1 MKETMSGLDIKTCID
16 ELKTDILDSWV
27 GKIYGINESFLI
39 KLNTSNKNIQGLIV
53 EPGRRI
59 HLTFMD
65 HPTPK
70 QPPAYAMFLRKYL
83 SNSKLVEI
91 NQPDLERVVEIKFE
105 KENEYF
111 LISELFGKGNLI
123 LCDEQREI
131 IHPYESKVWKD
142 REIKPGQV
150 YSLPPKKGKN
160 IAEIS
165 ERELKELII
174 DAPDLVRGLAR
185 NLSIGGQ
192 IAEEICARAGLNK
205 KTEPQKMTRKDYKRL
220 FSTIESFL
228 NKENSPQI
236 IYENDTP
243 IDVLPF
249 SFETMR
255 NKEAQRF
262 KTFNRALDNYF
273 QKVSEKEVKNVKE
286 EKTEKKLKE
295 FKSRL
300 ERQEKNIQKLKEKAR
315 KTKQK
320 ADLISKSHEKID
332 KILDKLNKI
341 RKTEGWEK
349 IRDELGKSKPS
360 RENWAKLIKK
370 IQPNQG
376 KVELILQDFPVEL
389 DIRISSFKNASKYY
403 EKNKQFKSK
412 LEGAKEAKKKTKD
425 QIQEIKEKGVKIST
439 PRTPKKK
446 RKKKWFERYRW
457 FYSSQGLLVIAGRDA
472 KTNQE
477 IVEKHMEPND
487 IYFHADLE
495 GAPHL
500 IVKSEGERISEKTE
514 EEAAIFAAI
523 HSKGW
528 RKGLGNLD
536 VYSVKPNQVSKE
548 APAGEY
554 LPKGGYIIK
563 GEKNYQTVPLE
574 AAVGLIEIEG
584 NKIPMCGPPSAV
596 QAHSKNIIKLKPG
609 STKKSN
615 LASEIKS
622 SLDKDFEGEINID
635 ELMQILPPGPG
646 MISS

>member
-1 MKETMSGLDIKTCID
+1 
-16 ELKTDILDSWV
+16 
-27 GKIYGINESFLI
+27 
-39 KLNTSNKNIQGLIV
+39 
-53 EPGRRI
+53 
-59 HLTFMD
+59 
-65 HPTPK
+65 
-70 QPPAYAMFLRKYL
+70 
-83 SNSKLVEI
+83 
-91 NQPDLERVVEIKFE
+91 
-105 KENEYF
+105 
-111 LISELFGKGNLI
+111 
-123 LCDEQREI
+123 
-131 IHPYESKVWKD
+131 
-142 REIKPGQV
+142 
-150 YSLPPKKGKN
+150 
-160 IAEIS
+160 
-165 ERELKELII
+165 
-174 DAPDLVRGLAR
+174 
-185 NLSIGGQ
+185 
-192 IAEEICARAGLNK
+192 
-205 KTEPQKMTRKDYKRL
+205 
-220 FSTIESFL
+220 
-228 NKENSPQI
+228 
-236 IYENDTP
+236 
-243 IDVLPF
+243 
-249 SFETMR
+249 
-255 NKEAQRF
+255 
-262 KTFNRALDNYF
+262 
-273 QKVSEKEVKNVKE
+273 
-286 EKTEKKLKE
+286 
-295 FKSRL
+295 
-300 ERQEKNIQKLKEKAR
+300 
-315 KTKQK
+315 
-320 ADLISKSHEKID
+320 
-332 KILDKLNKI
+332 DKLNKI